1 MTRRRV
7 LIRTLLADLFFFAL
21 LDCVLTAVLQF
32 IYQDRAL
39 AALTFAL
46 LLPVLAMSVTRHF
59 ISNFFLFIGIHLL
72 LLFSPLLLRLDLLAQ
87 ILFCLFLLA
96 CAVYSVAV
104 RLRGDWRINTV
115 MALVCASAAAA
126 IGFVLDFF
134 GRGGAADF
142 LAVWAFVMLLCYILH
157 TQTAQVDSSLDVLS
171 GSAKQPIGTMLRF
184 NNILIAVFLIP
195 VLAAGLLSPLFP
207 LDRLLGGVWMVLSRF
222 LRWIFALIGGLFTGE
237 EVLLEE
243 STQEQSGN
251 MLDGVILDSSAQRPA
266 WIEMLEEIFRTILI
280 IAIAAGAVLLVI
292 YAVYRLYKRF
302 YASRSTD
309 GDVREYIG
317 PEMDRDRLQ
326 DLWRGFR
333 SRLPSFGR
341 SEEEKIRRQYF
352 RRVRRHIRKGVAVE
366 KADTTGQ
373 IEGKIRPS
381 EDIAA
386 LTEQYNHARYGAFS
400 LPPRSGGK

>member
-21 LDCVLTAVLQF
+21 LDCVLIAVLQF
-32 IYQDRAL
+32 VYRDRAI

-46 LLPVLAMSVTRHF
+46 LVPILAMSVTRYY
-59 ISNFFLFIGIHLL
+59 ISNFFLFVGIHLVL
-72 LLFSPLLLRLDLLAQ
+72 LCFPLLLGLDFLAQ
-87 ILFCLFLLA
+87 VLFCLFLLA
-96 CAVYSVAV
+96 CAIYSVVV

-115 MALVCASAAAA
+115 MALVCAATAAA

-134 GRGGAADF
+134 GRGGVADF
-142 LAVWAFVMLLCYILH
+142 LALWAFVMLFCYILH

-184 NNILIAVFLIP
+184 NNILIAVFLLP
-195 VLAAGLLSPLFP
+195 VLVAGLLSPLFP
-207 LDRLLGGVWMVLSRF
+207 LDRLLGGLWGMLSILLRRF
-222 LRWIFALIGGLFTGE
+222 FAFISGFFTGE
-237 EVLLEE
+237 EILFDE

-251 MLDGVILDSSAQRPA
+251 MLDGVMLDSSTQRPA
-266 WIEMLEEIFRTILI
+266 WVETLEEIFRTALI
-280 IAIAAGAVLLVI
+280 VAIGIGAVLLVL
-292 YAVYRLYKRF
+292 YAAYRLYKRF

-317 PEMDRDRLQ
+317 PEIDRDRLQ
-326 DLWRGFR
+326 DLWRGVR
-333 SRLPSFGR
+333 SRLPVFGR

-352 RRVRRHIRKGVAVE
+352 RRVRRHIRKGVAVA

-381 EDIAA
+381 EDITA
-386 LTEQYNHARYGAFS
+386 LTEQYDRARYGS
-400 LPPRSGGK
+400 

>member
-1 MTRRRV
+1 MTRHRV

-21 LDCVLTAVLQF
+21 LDCVLIAILQF
-32 IYQDRAL
+32 VYRDRGL

-46 LLPVLAMSVTRHF
+46 ALPLLAMSVTRHY
-59 ISNFFLFIGIHLL
+59 ISNFFLFLGVHLL
-72 LLFSPLLLRLDLLAQ
+72 LLFFPLLLGFPLLVRV
-87 ILFCLFLLA
+87 LFCLFLLA
-96 CAVYSVAV
+96 CMIYSVVV
-104 RLRGDWRINTV
+104 RLRGDWRISTV
-115 MALVCASAAAA
+115 MALVCAATAAA

-134 GRGGAADF
+134 ERGGVADF
-142 LAVWAFVMLLCYILH
+142 LAAWAFVMLLCYILH

-184 NNILIAVFLIP
+184 NNILIAVFLVP
-195 VLAAGLLSPLFP
+195 VIAAGLLSPLFP
-207 LDRLLGGVWMVLSRF
+207 LNRLLGGLWVVLSGF
-222 LRWIFALIGGLFTGE
+222 LRWFFALIGGLFPGE

-243 STQEQSGN
+243 SAQEQSSN
-251 MLDGVILDSSAQRPA
+251 MLDEMSLGFTAERPA
-266 WIEMLEEIFRTILI
+266 WVEMLEEIFRTILI
-280 IAIAAGAVLLVI
+280 VAIAAGAVLLII

-333 SRLPSFGR
+333 SRLPGFGR

-352 RRVRRHIRKGVAVE
+352 RRVRRHIRKGVAVG

-386 LTEQYNHARYGAFS
+386 LTEQYNRARYGS
-400 LPPRSGGK
+400 